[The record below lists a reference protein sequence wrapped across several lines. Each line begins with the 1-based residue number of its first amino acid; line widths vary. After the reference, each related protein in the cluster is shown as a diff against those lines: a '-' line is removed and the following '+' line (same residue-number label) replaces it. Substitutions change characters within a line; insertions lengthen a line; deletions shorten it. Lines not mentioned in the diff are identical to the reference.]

1 MMREAGIVASDMAKI
16 HADVGTGSPM
26 GVGISDLPVTPEIN
40 GEIGAATVK
49 SIPVGIEMQ
58 QIM

>member
-1 MMREAGIVASDMAKI
+1 
-16 HADVGTGSPM
+16 M

-49 SIPVGIEMQ
+49 SIPAGIQFLPMWANVGLLLS
-58 QIM
+58 